1 MPLVIG
7 GGGAEDAAGA
17 GRDDLGHQ
25 MNPVLDGED
34 STADED
40 FRAGELGDLGGL
52 GGSDGV

>member
-34 STADED
+34 PTADED